1 MTSSSTSGQISNQT
15 SQVKAYR
22 SLNDSANG
30 GAINSEATFVPIL
43 RLENLAKSFDRN
55 FVVDDIT
62 LSLNLGDILSVLGP
76 SGCGKTTLLRLIAG
90 FERPQMGTIYISDRL
105 VASNTSSMPPEQR
118 NVGMVFQDYA
128 LFPHLTVN
136 ENIAFGLRRKPHKQE
151 RIQQVLEIVGLQ
163 GLGRRYPDQLSGGQQ
178 QRVALARAIAPNPAL
193 ILLDEPLSN
202 LDVQTKLRL
211 RQELR
216 DILKTAHISTIIVTH
231 DQEEAMAI
239 SDFVAVMRSG
249 KLEQL
254 DTPENIY
261 QRPATKF
268 VAEFVTQ
275 ANFLPADRYAQMWK
289 TEIGSVAI
297 ANDTNPSLE
306 NAEKVVVMIRQEDIL
321 LEEVATSSPSLTIRD
336 RLFIGRESIYC
347 IKLASGQ
354 EILARS
360 QVQIPIGAKVKL
372 TIRTHNIQAFL
383 PN

>member
-1 MTSSSTSGQISNQT
+1 MTSIDISN
-15 SQVKAYR
+15 VKTNVSSR
-22 SLNDSANG
+22 
-30 GAINSEATFVPIL
+30 INPKEILVPIL
-43 RLENLAKSFDRN
+43 SLQNLSKSFN
-55 FVVDDIT
+55 QNLVVDDVS
-62 LSLNLGDILSVLGP
+62 LNLNLGDILSVLGP

-90 FERPQMGTIYISDRL
+90 FEQPQSGTIHISDRL
-105 VASNTSSMPPEQR
+105 VATNTSSTPPEQR

-151 RIQQVLEIVGLQ
+151 RIQQVLEIVRLE

-216 DILKTAHISTIIVTH
+216 DILKTAGISTIIVTH

-239 SDFVAVMRSG
+239 SDWVAVMRAG
-249 KLEQL
+249 RLEQL

-261 QRPATKF
+261 QQPASKF

-275 ANFLPADRYAQMWK
+275 ANFLPALRHGQIWK
-289 TEIGSVAI
+289 TEIGSFAI
-297 ANDTNPSLE
+297 ADNNCSYDKAL
-306 NAEKVVVMIRQEDIL
+306 VMIRQEDVL
-321 LEEVATSSPSLTIRD
+321 LEEIPESISNHHLTDFFTIRD
-336 RLFIGRESIYC
+336 RLFVGRESIYC
-347 IKLASGQ
+347 IRTASDRD
-354 EILARS
+354 ILARS
-360 QVQIPIGAKVKL
+360 STYIQIGAKVKL
-372 TIRTHNIQAFL
+372 SVRSHDVKTFPHS
-383 PN
+383 